1 MKDIAIENIV
11 KVFNVES
18 SSIKNL
24 KRFNQGMSNYT
35 FYFELNNKKY
45 VIRVVGLKAYKF
57 VDYENEYNV
66 LKTINNTNITSN
78 LIYYNIKTGTKVSE
92 YIEGVTNS
100 DTSENFVK
108 TLKMLHNIKSNKI
121 KEYNLINRL
130 NEYESYNNKDH
141 IDNNYYLIK
150 KYFINNF
157 ESIYNKR
164 EKKLCHNDLQDINI
178 IKNNLN
184 EYYLIDFEYTAY
196 NDPLY
201 DIASYGNDPLLL
213 FEKYYNKKP
222 NKEDIR
228 DILFYQMYQSLQW
241 YQVALYKEEVGFS
254 KLTNYN
260 FKELANYF
268 LTNATEIYNNIKE
281 E

>member
-150 KYFINNF
+150 KYFTNNF
-157 ESIYNKR
+157 QSIYNKR

-184 EYYLIDFEYTAY
+184 KYYLIDFEYTAY

-268 LTNATEIYNNIKE
+268 LTNATEIYKNIKE